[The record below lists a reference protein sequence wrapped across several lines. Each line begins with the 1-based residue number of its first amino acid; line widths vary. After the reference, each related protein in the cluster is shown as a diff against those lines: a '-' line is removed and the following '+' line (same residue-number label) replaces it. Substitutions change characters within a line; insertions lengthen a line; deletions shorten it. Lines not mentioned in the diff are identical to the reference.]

1 MKAETL
7 YIKREVDGN
16 TEYFPSATD
25 AAKVGS
31 YTYDGKR
38 MGGAPTIT
46 ATIYYPTPLDRIWTK
61 DEYVEL
67 NGERYY
73 VTSIPSSSK
82 DNSTLLYK
90 HEVTFTSRREVLD
103 NTLFFDVV
111 SEDAGTQ
118 ASDKYR
124 SNQTKFT
131 FGGDI
136 SEFVAR
142 INSSLAYCGLYNPAG
157 TDKGY
162 YVVVDD
168 GYATDDVHEVSFEDE
183 YLTEVLQLINTTYEL
198 DYYWVGNVCHVG
210 KVQNDLTA
218 TPIKYGR
225 NDALLSVS
233 KENANYKAIDM
244 ITGYGSSD
252 NIPYY
257 YPNDDEYG
265 VAVFETENIAKEN
278 VSVDLGTLQKKFGAA
293 NAYNTAFVL
302 SKISTEG
309 FSESFPVRTGTS
321 AKGQAYEDIGNK
333 PGDNGTLTISAKF
346 LCVPNCR
353 LDLSQLQIT
362 TKYTGDNGLSCR
374 FSGLGFRIIKNG
386 ISETKN
392 DLDNKYICDEDG
404 TYEVQAYID
413 YQFFCGTELPEG
425 VDHYNGEA
433 FFSFD
438 GSVTLSIK
446 DAEGDYVC
454 TQDGKTQIKAADCG
468 ITFENTSDDM
478 YATSSYEAYM
488 SQEEEYAGG
497 VKLTAITNIDKAASV
512 TVTGRE
518 WIDPSSVLMPSIYR
532 SSKGA
537 ERFYY
542 AQNNTH
548 LLPDGSGNYYTFA
561 NEYKKG
567 NPHQGSV
574 TYDDIKPTIN
584 GIKNSDGELFGEI
597 ADVAF
602 DGNDSDVKDSD
613 GNYIHP
619 YFYIKLH
626 KFSGDYGFSLF
637 DHVLASESVKLNL
650 IKSNGCPACSFE
662 VGCDWD
668 DEKNHCYNNVQTDGN
683 GNLKRYR
690 TDYNDYIL
698 PTGQGQNQEYNQ
710 DSTKEELWICVKK
723 DSSTLGIVMPNASA
737 GFKPQKG
744 DLFVLTGIR
753 PPKVLV
759 TAAEKRLD
767 DALIKYMSENNEDQ
781 FNYSIKFSRVFLE
794 EHPDFAKKLN
804 ENCKLAVEYDGEVH
818 EVFVSNYTVKVEDDI
833 LSEVEV
839 ELVNSLEVTQS
850 EIKQMIDAV
859 KGETVKSLS
868 VLANSGS
875 TSSFNASVADKLYLS
890 KLNDDT
896 AQGIITF
903 LQGLKIGDT
912 GNNEITSEGLARLY
926 AYMTYGFNSGLY
938 GEGASIDHKGN
949 AELNSLFVRQFIS
962 TPKFVFNEISVTKA
976 EQWNTNG
983 GGTIESVDTETQQI
997 TLKLEENDYG
1007 SLSEGDI
1014 CRGIFADID
1023 NAYGSDSTTEGETD
1037 ESGFVM
1043 HRGFFTTYFYVKRI
1057 IASEKGKFVF
1067 QYGKK
1072 SPSTPDP
1079 CAYMDFAQYGSFTDE
1094 KRQSS
1099 MYFSSRG
1106 NSYIEVL
1113 DGVNTWNVQS
1123 ASRVAR
1129 YGYLGGLSIKKKDG
1143 GYIYPE
1149 GNGIYVQ
1156 DNVYFGGTLHSL
1168 GEIEGLKDKIQE
1180 TAAYDVSL
1188 SQYQSVLTVD
1198 DMGNVIGGLYTEDEA
1213 RTTKQYKVTTAVFV
1227 RKGQEILL
1235 EEDDGNEDVTEG
1247 HYRVL
1252 AVSNECTVEIKNS
1265 TVFVTAIENIKDGV
1279 AGSSDDTDFDYDTM
1293 RKMSDCMV
1301 TVVVDLEGK
1310 TSKTVQMPIRIQHD
1324 SLPFMVCDLSN
1335 ENASVMWNTKDKGYI
1350 GFPVETK
1357 VSLFY
1362 QNTPYKITDLNI
1374 TVPAGLKAS
1383 MSISGEAKVITIEA
1397 DDLTTDSLPSV
1408 MKLPVT
1414 VTGMYAGATYE
1425 YTKELTIMK
1434 SADTVIYEI
1443 IPSSD
1448 SIVADK
1454 DGNQTAGSVSCDVY
1468 ATSSENNRY
1477 KLSELPSGFSLKYGY
1492 TDSSVSTSVGL
1503 GKAVGVTVEN
1513 KQVIFALYDDSGNVL
1528 DRESVPVL
1536 SFGKDGKGAE
1546 YIFKRTTDGTQPSN
1560 PTPTDYATNTAYQST
1575 TTEYIPSGWTD
1586 DPTGVDAVNVYE
1598 WVCVRTSTNGHWG
1611 RFSDPAEYA
1620 HYGKHAPS
1628 AKTSDD
1634 IVTIPTDSKGG
1645 ALLAFS
1651 ETVTFDLL
1659 VDGRACT
1666 LSSVT
1671 VDKST
1676 LSNVSCSLSSNKA
1689 TISCSKGAALGST
1702 AQTLVFKVTG
1712 TLEGATYTDYVTVK
1726 VVPNVTGED
1735 GDGYEYI
1742 YYKSASAS
1750 APSTPKRSGG
1760 SLTSGWYDDPMS
1772 PTESYPYVYVAYR
1785 QGKIGEDGTFSAPA
1799 LFAYKAFDGVP
1810 AAKANLKP
1818 GIIAVPVSTDGNTLV
1833 SGSVSVATSMQAA
1846 QRQSTYTIVSQES
1859 STISSNISV
1868 SIEQTGGVNKT
1879 VTVSWSKGVYVGLSA
1894 MYLKLLI
1901 WTIFD
1906 NMCGKNQS
1914 LSDYATLTVT
1924 PVVQGNEGDDGVGIS
1939 SITTYYLISSAS
1951 SGVTTSTSGWSTA
1964 TTKPT
1969 SSQPYLW
1976 SYTHTVYTNGG
1987 VYDTSPVVV
1996 GNYAKDGQSIK
2007 GDTGTRGPIP
2017 RTHTGIESGYHYMSG
2032 ATGEDY
2038 VDLVYYNGAWYRCK
2052 TTHDSTSTTM
2062 VSSYWD
2068 KSATTGWTFMA
2079 TDLLLAETGY
2089 IENLR
2094 VDDVYITSKGSG
2106 EGDTIFIANKN
2117 GLTCKSGTF
2126 ENVTV
2131 SGKVTATSGTFGVW
2145 AINTTDTCIQSGNT
2159 NGNAQHGVGWS
2170 DYWGGYGELNLHTEG
2185 GGNSTGI
2192 KYSAKSSYLTTLLQ
2206 LTTSGSSGQTG
2217 VDITAASGTAIKIAT
2232 GSSGT
2237 AINAASG
2244 SFKGL
2249 RLPVSSGSV
2258 TAGAYGSDFV
2268 TVGSGQT
2275 VTLSTP
2281 GDANKGAVVIIM
2293 PTSSGDFKIS
2303 GKIRVCGTKFSSE
2316 TVQVGATI
2324 HICVCDGNYWS
2335 IGYMPFDDY

>member
-1 MKAETL
+1 MIEIKTFTKAKTTSGTL
-7 YIKREVDGN
+7 SGA
-16 TEYFPSATD
+16 SGGGGS
-25 AAKVGS
+25 VGS
-31 YTYDGKR
+31 YVQEADHAYKADIATKATKADK
-38 MGGAPTIT
+38 ATT
-46 ATIYYPTPLDRIWTK
+46 ADTAGYADKSGHAARADYAAKASELD
-61 DEYVEL
+61 E
-67 NGERYY
+67 NGE
-73 VTSIPSSSK
+73 
-82 DNSTLLYK
+82 
-90 HEVTFTSRREVLD
+90 
-103 NTLFFDVV
+103 
-111 SEDAGTQ
+111 
-118 ASDKYR
+118 
-124 SNQTKFT
+124 
-131 FGGDI
+131 
-136 SEFVAR
+136 
-142 INSSLAYCGLYNPAG
+142 
-157 TDKGY
+157 
-162 YVVVDD
+162 
-168 GYATDDVHEVSFEDE
+168 
-183 YLTEVLQLINTTYEL
+183 
-198 DYYWVGNVCHVG
+198 
-210 KVQNDLTA
+210 
-218 TPIKYGR
+218 
-225 NDALLSVS
+225 
-233 KENANYKAIDM
+233 
-244 ITGYGSSD
+244 
-252 NIPYY
+252 
-257 YPNDDEYG
+257 
-265 VAVFETENIAKEN
+265 
-278 VSVDLGTLQKKFGAA
+278 
-293 NAYNTAFVL
+293 
-302 SKISTEG
+302 
-309 FSESFPVRTGTS
+309 S
-321 AKGQAYEDIGNK
+321 AKRYLRRDI
-333 PGDNGTLTISAKF
+333 DDS
-346 LCVPNCR
+346 
-353 LDLSQLQIT
+353 
-362 TKYTGDNGLSCR
+362 
-374 FSGLGFRIIKNG
+374 
-386 ISETKN
+386 
-392 DLDNKYICDEDG
+392 
-404 TYEVQAYID
+404 
-413 YQFFCGTELPEG
+413 
-425 VDHYNGEA
+425 
-433 FFSFD
+433 
-438 GSVTLSIK
+438 
-446 DAEGDYVC
+446 AEGM
-454 TQDGKTQIKAADCG
+454 IS
-468 ITFENTSDDM
+468 F
-478 YATSSYEAYM
+478 
-488 SQEEEYAGG
+488 
-497 VKLTAITNIDKAASV
+497 
-512 TVTGRE
+512 
-518 WIDPSSVLMPSIYR
+518 W
-532 SSKGA
+532 KG
-537 ERFYY
+537 
-542 AQNNTH
+542 
-548 LLPDGSGNYYTFA
+548 LVSG
-561 NEYKKG
+561 E
-567 NPHQGSV
+567 
-574 TYDDIKPTIN
+574 
-584 GIKNSDGELFGEI
+584 
-597 ADVAF
+597 
-602 DGNDSDVKDSD
+602 
-613 GNYIHP
+613 
-619 YFYIKLH
+619 
-626 KFSGDYGFSLF
+626 
-637 DHVLASESVKLNL
+637 
-650 IKSNGCPACSFE
+650 
-662 VGCDWD
+662 
-668 DEKNHCYNNVQTDGN
+668 
-683 GNLKRYR
+683 
-690 TDYNDYIL
+690 
-698 PTGQGQNQEYNQ
+698 
-710 DSTKEELWICVKK
+710 
-723 DSSTLGIVMPNASA
+723 
-737 GFKPQKG
+737 
-744 DLFVLTGIR
+744 
-753 PPKVLV
+753 
-759 TAAEKRLD
+759 
-767 DALIKYMSENNEDQ
+767 
-781 FNYSIKFSRVFLE
+781 
-794 EHPDFAKKLN
+794 
-804 ENCKLAVEYDGEVH
+804 
-818 EVFVSNYTVKVEDDI
+818 
-833 LSEVEV
+833 
-839 ELVNSLEVTQS
+839 
-850 EIKQMIDAV
+850 
-859 KGETVKSLS
+859 
-868 VLANSGS
+868 
-875 TSSFNASVADKLYLS
+875 
-890 KLNDDT
+890 
-896 AQGIITF
+896 
-903 LQGLKIGDT
+903 
-912 GNNEITSEGLARLY
+912 
-926 AYMTYGFNSGLY
+926 GFNSGLY
-938 GEGASIDHKGN
+938 GNGAKIDEKGN

-1188 SQYQSVLTVD
+1188 SQYQGVLTVD

-1213 RTTKQYKVTTAVFV
+1213 RTTKQYKVATAVFV

-1408 MKLPVT
+1408 MKLPIT

-1513 KQVIFALYDDSGNVL
+1513 KQVIFALYDASGNVL

-1560 PTPTDYATNTAYQST
+1560 PTPTDYATNTAYQSS

-1611 RFSDPAEYA
+1611 SFSDPAEYA

-1689 TISCSKGAALGST
+1689 TIACSKGAALGST

-1712 TLEGATYTDYVTVK
+1712 TLDGATYTDYVTVK

-1799 LFAYKAFDGVP
+1799 LFAYKAQDGKDGQP
-1810 AAKANLKP
+1810 SAKASILP
-1818 GIIAVPVSTDGNTLV
+1818 EVIAIPVNTDGYTLV
-1833 SGSVSVATSMQAA
+1833 SGNMTVDTSLQAGT
-1846 QRQSTYTIVSQES
+1846 QTVNNPYLTKQS

-1868 SIEQTGGVNKT
+1868 T
-1879 VTVSWSKGVYVGLSA
+1879 VSSYDTITISWSKGVSIGLA
-1894 MYLKLLI
+1894 MMYLKLYVYDYF
-1901 WTIFD
+1901 TV
-1906 NMCGKNQS
+1906 NGASTS
-1914 LSDYATLTVT
+1914 LGDYATLTVAPT
-1924 PVVQGNEGDDGVGIS
+1924 VQGNEGDDGVGIS

-1996 GNYAKDGQSIK
+1996 GNYAKDGQSI
-2007 GDTGTRGPIP
+2007 TGKVGMTIRTSLWKAGVEYRNDSSSSTEP
-2017 RTHTGIESGYHYMSG
+2017 RYLDVVYVKDSS
-2032 ATGEDY
+2032 ATGGY
-2038 VDLVYYNGAWYRCK
+2038 AVYQCK
-2052 TTHDSTSTTM
+2052 TTHTPASDTSFSSDSSNWTRLSDVGPIYSPLIVAENSAIEFSQGQQINIMDSSTLLGSFRKPRNADGDASKWGLWLGGSTASSAPFRVDTSGNLYTTNANISGTVNATAGQIGDFTITST
-2062 VSSYWD
+2062 
-2068 KSATTGWTFMA
+2068 ALTTTISGALTTTSGGLFQKGSFWV
-2079 TDLLLAETGY
+2079 
-2089 IENLR
+2089 R
-2094 VDDVYITSKGSG
+2094 VDPYEEVCMGKAARNDLTNSGNSQQACDMYGSRK
-2106 EGDTIFIANKN
+2106 DDN
-2117 GLTCKSGTF
+2117 
-2126 ENVTV
+2126 
-2131 SGKVTATSGTFGVW
+2131 
-2145 AINTTDTCIQSGNT
+2145 AINNEMIVRKYTTSAIRGTTITNPRSNPAYAALLVDT
-2159 NGNAQHGVGWS
+2159 
-2170 DYWGGYGELNLHTEG
+2170 DEG
-2185 GGNSTGI
+2185 IGIRSIGGNLFGSIAQSVIRT
-2192 KYSAKSSYLTTLLQ
+2192 SYLT
-2206 LTTSGSSGQTG
+2206 SSEY
-2217 VDITAASGTAIKIAT
+2217 
-2232 GSSGT
+2232 T
-2237 AINAASG
+2237 AINNNRVGVVVMTNGAEQSVTLPTSPMVGQMFTVIRQGTGNVRVNSG
-2244 SFKGL
+2244 SKIITDVGN
-2249 RLPVSSGSV
+2249 
-2258 TAGAYGSDFV
+2258 
-2268 TVGSGQT
+2268 GSG
-2275 VTLSTP
+2275 VTSVL
-2281 GDANKGAVVIIM
+2281 V
-2293 PTSSGDFKIS
+2293 
-2303 GKIRVCGTKFSSE
+2303 E
-2316 TVQVGATI
+2316 TYNNWARFLW
-2324 HICVCDGNYWS
+2324 DGSAWCYERS
-2335 IGYMPFDDY
+2335 YYA